1 MDRDAW
7 TDKYIRDPF
16 CLGEPPSLVNTPRLG
31 EPPSLYDMQEAK
43 EIVLLLVS
51 TQ

>member
-16 CLGEPPSLVNTPRLG
+16 RLG